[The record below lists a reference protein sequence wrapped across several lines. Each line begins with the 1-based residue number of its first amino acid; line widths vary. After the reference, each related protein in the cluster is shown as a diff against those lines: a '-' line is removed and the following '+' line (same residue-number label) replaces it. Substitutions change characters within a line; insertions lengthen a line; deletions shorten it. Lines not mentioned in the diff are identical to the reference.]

1 VTLEKR
7 LALNPDHTQTTS
19 SLILSMNALVS
30 IVIAPLVGRFADG
43 VAAKNKLMIM
53 SWILNIIGTICT
65 AWWESRGLIHALKS
79 RP

>member
-1 VTLEKR
+1 MTLEKR
-7 LALNPDHTQTTS
+7 LGLNPDYTQTVS

-53 SWILNIIGTICT
+53 SWILNIIGTVCT
-65 AWWESRGLIHALKS
+65 AWWESCGLIHALES
-79 RP
+79 RS